1 MGSLTRFNLTEL
13 AAQYRVKY
21 FIETGYGE
29 GVSCKAALEAGFAQA
44 LSCEIFDTV
53 FERAQQTEQLR
64 VVHSDS
70 ITFLRSE
77 TVKAKLAE
85 GRCLVFLDAHY
96 PGADYGNES
105 YRSETFEPE
114 KRLPLLAELETL
126 RGIADEALIVLD
138 DIRIYR
144 RDFNVGF
151 GTLPDWAED
160 AFDKEGE
167 LLASLGAFESSHSLH
182 WFSEDSGYAVL
193 WPRAWGECGL
203 TRWIQ
208 PGDQTHQNS
217 VVIGVAGTTGFSLNR
232 RLLDARFSNRW
243 LVGRGLDIG
252 GGSDSLALYASL
264 FPRIASVTVYDQEQG
279 DAQYLRNVQ
288 DDSFDF
294 VYSAHCLEHMV
305 DPRIA
310 IRHWL
315 RVVRPGGHLV
325 ITVPDEDLYE
335 QGVWPSTFNDDHKH
349 TFTVFKQ
356 TSWSPVSINILDLLR
371 GFDSEVSI
379 AKIER
384 LDHSFLHGFERF
396 DQTRLPFPE
405 CGIEFVLQ
413 KV

>member
-151 GTLPDWAED
+151 G
-160 AFDKEGE
+160 
-167 LLASLGAFESSHSLH
+167 
-182 WFSEDSGYAVL
+182 
-193 WPRAWGECGL
+193 
-203 TRWIQ
+203 
-208 PGDQTHQNS
+208 
-217 VVIGVAGTTGFSLNR
+217 R
-232 RLLDARFSNRW
+232 RF
-243 LVGRGLDIG
+243 
-252 GGSDSLALYASL
+252 
-264 FPRIASVTVYDQEQG
+264 
-279 DAQYLRNVQ
+279 
-288 DDSFDF
+288 
-294 VYSAHCLEHMV
+294 
-305 DPRIA
+305 
-310 IRHWL
+310 
-315 RVVRPGGHLV
+315 
-325 ITVPDEDLYE
+325 
-335 QGVWPSTFNDDHKH
+335 
-349 TFTVFKQ
+349 
-356 TSWSPVSINILDLLR
+356 
-371 GFDSEVSI
+371 
-379 AKIER
+379 
-384 LDHSFLHGFERF
+384 
-396 DQTRLPFPE
+396 
-405 CGIEFVLQ
+405 
-413 KV
+413 